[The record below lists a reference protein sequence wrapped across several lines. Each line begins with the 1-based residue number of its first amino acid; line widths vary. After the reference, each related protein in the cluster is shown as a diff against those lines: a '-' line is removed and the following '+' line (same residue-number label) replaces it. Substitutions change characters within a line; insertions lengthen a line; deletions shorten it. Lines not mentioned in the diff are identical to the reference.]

1 MRRKLISLIVVVLLV
16 AYSPLHAADRPGVA
30 AIASAHPTATAAGHE
45 ILEQG
50 GNAFDAAV
58 AVGATLGVVEAFSGG
73 MGGGGFWLLHRAED
87 GMQVMVDHRE
97 VAPAAAT
104 RDMYLDEQGRPI
116 PRASRD
122 GPLAAGIP
130 GLPAG
135 LVHVAGK
142 YGRLPLAQS
151 LQPAI
156 RAARHGTRVYNRMR
170 QGLEYKKQVLGRWP
184 AARDIFLPGGKVPE
198 IGHVIYQSDLA
209 DSMEALAEHGLDGF
223 YAGGVARRMVA
234 EVRAE
239 GGIWTEQDLADYRV
253 VERPPVVFDYRGATI
268 IAAAPPS
275 AGGIAL
281 ANMFNILS
289 GYRLDQF
296 DRVGQVHLAVEA
308 MRRAY
313 RDRAEYLGD
322 PDFVDIPV
330 ERLTHP
336 LYAAGQRT
344 SIRMDRATPSN
355 LLPGYLPKEGGA
367 DTTHFSIID
376 ADGNRVAGTQSIN
389 SWFGSGFMVPGT
401 GVQQRDG
408 RLRHQA
414 RRRKPVPARRRRRE
428 LRGAGQ
434 ADAVEHDAH
443 LRGVRSGRPDPR
455 HPRRQ
460 PHHQH
465 GAPGDPGVAGRCGR
479 GRDRSPA
486 TLPSPVP
493 ARQDLPRGEGLRRR
507 RTARAGGEGPHA
519 AAVQPTLRQHAGRL
533 LGVRI
538 RRGEGCFGSA

>member
-1 MRRKLISLIVVVLLV
+1 
-16 AYSPLHAADRPGVA
+16 
-30 AIASAHPTATAAGHE
+30 
-45 ILEQG
+45 
-50 GNAFDAAV
+50 
-58 AVGATLGVVEAFSGG
+58 
-73 MGGGGFWLLHRAED
+73 
-87 GMQVMVDHRE
+87 
-97 VAPAAAT
+97 
-104 RDMYLDEQGRPI
+104 
-116 PRASRD
+116 
-122 GPLAAGIP
+122 
-130 GLPAG
+130 
-135 LVHVAGK
+135 
-142 YGRLPLAQS
+142 
-151 LQPAI
+151 
-156 RAARHGTRVYNRMR
+156 MR

-184 AARDIFLPGGKVPE
+184 AARDIFLPGGKAPE
-198 IGHVIYQSDLA
+198 IGHVIYQPDLA
-209 DSMEALAEHGLDGF
+209 DTMEALAEHGLDGF
-223 YAGGVARRMVA
+223 YAGDVARRMVA

-268 IAAAPPS
+268 VAAAPPS

-401 GVQQRDG
+401 GVLLNNEMDDF
-408 RLRHQA
+408 A
-414 RRRKPVPARRRRRE
+414 IKPGVE
-428 LRGAGQ
+428 NLYQLVGAAANSVAPGKRMLSSMTPTF
-434 ADAVEHDAH
+434 VESD
-443 LRGVRSGRPDPR
+443 RGVLILGTPGGSRIISMVLLGILEWLDGADVDAIAALPRFHHQYLPDKIFHEEKAFDADERRALEAKGHTLQQSSRLYGNMQAVSWEFESGEVKGASDPR
-455 HPRRQ
+455 NEG
-460 PHHQH
+460 
-465 GAPGDPGVAGRCGR
+465 GA
-479 GRDRSPA
+479 
-486 TLPSPVP
+486 T
-493 ARQDLPRGEGLRRR
+493 
-507 RTARAGGEGPHA
+507 
-519 AAVQPTLRQHAGRL
+519 
-533 LGVRI
+533 VRVY
-538 RRGEGCFGSA
+538 